1 MPRWRL
7 SPLPCT
13 LLHQRTS
20 SQDGRE
26 LDGIVGHSYNQVLS
40 CGRGGEEEFF
50 NHYKNDLKRHA
61 HTLSGDASADLQSP
75 SGGAQRTPTLPR
87 PSPPLTCTI
96 PLPNL
101 DLPRAG
107 RNSPGATSGLVT
119 DPRLWP
125 CRMRAR
131 GLASCAWHEACQV
144 WVRSR
149 LVYRSR
155 LVCPAQA
162 CN

>member
-61 HTLSGDASADLQSP
+61 HTPSGDAGVTRAS
-75 SGGAQRTPTLPR
+75 
-87 PSPPLTCTI
+87 
-96 PLPNL
+96 L
-101 DLPRAG
+101 DL
-107 RNSPGATSGLVT
+107 
-119 DPRLWP
+119 
-125 CRMRAR
+125 
-131 GLASCAWHEACQV
+131 
-144 WVRSR
+144 SR
-149 LVYRSR
+149 PLKNVI
-155 LVCPAQA
+155 A
-162 CN
+162 